1 MVTLLKFGAMQIPVM
16 LILALC
22 FALILDSGTVYA
34 KSFFRISFFIPYAV
48 PTVIA
53 ALMWGFLYG
62 PAYGPFTQLATD
74 AAAGRSPT
82 FFSHRHHHSL
92 ARQHRGLGVH
102 GLQHDHLLRGACRR
116 SRASSRRPR

>member
-1 MVTLLKFGAMQIPVM
+1 MTLLKFGAMQIPVM

-34 KSFFRISFFIPYAV
+34 KSFFRLSFFIPYAV

-62 PAYGPFTQLATD
+62 PAYGPFSQLASAFWLAQARLPQSQD
-74 AAAGRSPT
+74 
-82 FFSHRHHHSL
+82 HHSL
-92 ARQHRGLGVH
+92 ARQHRGLGVSW
-102 GLQHDHLLRGACRR
+102 ATI
-116 SRASSRRPR
+116 

>member
-16 LILALC
+16 LILALV

-34 KSFFRISFFIPYAV
+34 KSFFRVSFFIPYAV

-62 PAYGPFTQLATD
+62 PAYGPFTQLAD
-74 AAAGRSPT
+74 LSAGRGRTSSARAPSCPRSPT
-82 FFSHRHHHSL
+82 S
-92 ARQHRGLGVH
+92 
-102 GLQHDHLLRGACRR
+102 R
-116 SRASSRRPR
+116 SGSTWATT